1 MSIFIK
7 ICGITNLEDAK
18 ISITDGAD
26 AIGFIQSKK
35 SERFVSLETLNDIK
49 DAIGIDFLTIP
60 VFVNPSTEEV
70 INFLSIFPN
79 SILQFHGDEEE
90 EFCKAFNKPYIKAI
104 NVSKQEDL
112 VNDLN
117 KYKDSFA
124 YLLDSGDS
132 QNRGGTGETFDW
144 KLIPKDLSNKIIVAG
159 GLDSNNIE
167 VLLSEVSPFGVDV
180 SSGVESKIGV
190 KDHSKID
197 NFIKLVKKYE

>member
-18 ISITDGAD
+18 FSITDGAD

-35 SERFVSLETLNDIK
+35 SERFVSLETLNVIK

-104 NVSKQEDL
+104 NVTNQDDL
-112 VNDLN
+112 INDLN
-117 KYKDSFA
+117 RYKDAFA